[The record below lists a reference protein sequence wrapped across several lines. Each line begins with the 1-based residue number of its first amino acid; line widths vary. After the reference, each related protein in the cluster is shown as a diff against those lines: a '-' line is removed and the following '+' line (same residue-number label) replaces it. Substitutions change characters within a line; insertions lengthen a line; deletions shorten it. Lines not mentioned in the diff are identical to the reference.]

1 MENTGKSGKVLKK
14 KCVRWPSPH
23 PAEFTRLSIRK
34 LICSG
39 IEMHKEKSSYYQNK
53 TYGEG
58 VNAAS
63 YLRGIDDWGT

>member
-1 MENTGKSGKVLKK
+1 MAKPASSWVYTVVYKKV
-14 KCVRWPSPH
+14 
-23 PAEFTRLSIRK
+23 RK